1 MNKDRLPNILTTP
14 LVTEKTTLVGEANNQ
29 YVFKVV
35 KDANKLEIKSA
46 VEKMFEVKVDSV
58 QVLNVKGKEKRFGQ
72 RLGRR
77 KNWKKA
83 YVRLKD
89 GQAIE
94 FAGGD

>member
-89 GQAIE
+89 GQAID